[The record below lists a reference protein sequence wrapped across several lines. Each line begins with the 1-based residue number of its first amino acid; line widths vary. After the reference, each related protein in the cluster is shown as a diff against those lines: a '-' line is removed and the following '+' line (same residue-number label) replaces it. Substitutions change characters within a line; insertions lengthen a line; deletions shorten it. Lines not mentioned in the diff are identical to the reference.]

1 MTDTAF
7 VIVQYYD
14 ALGIRTRGSHLQEL
28 RIRTSEISALVAKL
42 IRLVPRDA
50 SGAALLDQIIAAAR
64 ARRSRDRTNAE
75 RQRRFRQRRFRQRRR
90 AQRRNVDNVGK
101 DNMPV

>member
-75 RQRRFRQRRFRQRRR
+75 RQRRFRQRRR
-90 AQRRNVDNVGK
+90 AQRRNVDNVRK

>member
-75 RQRRFRQRRFRQRRR
+75 RQRRFRQRRR

>member
-7 VIVQYYD
+7 VTVQYYD
-14 ALGIRTRGSHLQEL
+14 ALGIRTRGSYPPEL
-28 RIRTSEISALVAKL
+28 RTRTSEISVLVAEL
-42 IRLVPRDA
+42 IKVVPRDA

-75 RQRRFRQRRFRQRRR
+75 RQRRFRQRRR
-90 AQRRNVDNVGK
+90 AQRLNVDNVGK
-101 DNMPV
+101 ENMPV